1 MILSR
6 ISKKAF
12 VIYAVA
18 LIVICIVILIWCL
31 ICQRPKNYRRRQR
44 QGKKIIADPEA
55 NDELNTSNTNETSLS
70 KSKSKSINA
79 NNVFNTE
86 PKEEASVYDQNNN
99 SNSKSSN
106 SNEVTN
112 DEATKFDIVHKIP
125 RITNKTQSTR
135 HNPSSKC
142 QKLAEKQIANS
153 KKIQKSNSISAGKI
167 LVSPKDSNKNND
179 DNEDFY
185 VKGNIA
191 SQMTYFRKKGSDN
204 DHEKDSRFGSMESC
218 EVDAYEEVM
227 KRLSDKVAPRRVASL
242 YSSYG
247 ELANTVIAGMQ
258 E

>member
-12 VIYAVA
+12 VIYAVS

-31 ICQRPKNYRRRQR
+31 ICQRPKNYRKRQR
-44 QGKKIIADPEA
+44 QGQKIIPDPEA
-55 NDELNTSNTNETSLS
+55 NDDLNTSNTNETSLS
-70 KSKSKSINA
+70 KSKSKSINT

-99 SNSKSSN
+99 SN

-142 QKLAEKQIANS
+142 QKLAEKQIANT

-167 LVSPKDSNKNND
+167 LVSPKDSNNND

-191 SQMTYFRKKGSDN
+191 SQMTYFRKKGGNSDN
-204 DHEKDSRFGSMESC
+204 EKDSRFGSMESC

-227 KRLSDKVAPRRVASL
+227 KRLSEKVAPRRVASL